1 MLWSLKK
8 CADEV
13 SFVGCFLLCLLDKY
27 KEHISMAKAFI
38 AAMRHD
44 SNHKI

>member
-8 CADEV
+8 SALMR
-13 SFVGCFLLCLLDKY
+13 FLLLVVFCLLEKY